1 MRNHAHKH
9 TPEHSMR
16 RMGAGTLVG
25 FLALVGVAAAA
36 AGVSSERN
44 VRDLA
49 QFRPMNS
56 RAAYGDV
63 RAAYGNARGGYATS
77 TVATTTPSRDLS
89 GIPVA
94 ALTMSNMAGGPVDLS
109 KTPFVVATNGGYRV
123 AAFGL
128 NNYGQQP
135 ITLKR
140 IGIRVEAKKVN
151 GAALKLAEKNPATV
165 NACGLVSFSLMAMTE
180 TGGVQF
186 GNKLPT
192 AKEQNGVWW
201 DFTGTHTLQAG
212 KSSSLVLMASAAV
225 TNQQLVQLLEGCS
238 FTPYVLATDLKVVDN
253 AGKTVKVIVDGK
265 DLGNKVPSPAVVV
278 KSAAESLVTVNMV
291 WSSASPAGSANM
303 GDDKTIAILRVSNS
317 SSSTVV
323 NLKGLPMNLNAS
335 FAPQG
340 DRELKIYKDSIS
352 SFNLVY
358 QKVLNAKTWRM
369 DDKLGL
375 YTLTVGSPFTS
386 PIQLVGTKDFYVTY
400 DVLDASVNDVLC
412 ISPTRTLSSFVSSK
426 ALQFPAGTSSPAT
439 RCLNY

>member
-49 QFRPMNS
+49 RFRPMNS
-56 RAAYGDV
+56 RAAYGDT
-63 RAAYGNARGGYATS
+63 RAAYGSVPGSSATS
-77 TVATTTPSRDLS
+77 TVGTTTPTRDLS
-89 GIPVA
+89 GVPVA
-94 ALTMSNMAGGPVDLS
+94 ALTMSSMAGGPVDIS
-109 KTPFVVATNGGYRV
+109 KKPFTVTTNGGYRV

-128 NNYGQQP
+128 NNYGQVP

-140 IGIRVEAKKVN
+140 IGIRMEAKKIN
-151 GAALKLAEKNPATV
+151 GAAIKLAQSNPATV

-201 DFTGTHTLQAG
+201 DFTGSHTLQAG

-225 TNQQLVQLLEGCS
+225 TDQQLIKLLEACS
-238 FTPYVLATDLKVVDN
+238 FTPYVLATDLKVVDS
-253 AGKTVKVIVDGK
+253 ADKVVKVIVDAKGA
-265 DLGNKVPSPAVVV
+265 GNKVPSPAVVV
-278 KSAAESLVTVNMV
+278 QSAQESLVTVNMV
-291 WSSASPAGSANM
+291 WSSMSPAGSANM

-317 SSSTVV
+317 SSSTIV
-323 NLKGLPMNLNAS
+323 NFKGLPMNLNAS

-352 SFNLVY
+352 SSNLVY
-358 QKVLNAKTWRM
+358 QKVLTAKSWRL

-386 PIQLVGTKDFYVTY
+386 PVQLVGTKDFYVTY
-400 DVLDASVNDVLC
+400 DVLDAKVNDVLC
-412 ISPTRTLSSFVSSK
+412 VSPTRTLSSFVSSK